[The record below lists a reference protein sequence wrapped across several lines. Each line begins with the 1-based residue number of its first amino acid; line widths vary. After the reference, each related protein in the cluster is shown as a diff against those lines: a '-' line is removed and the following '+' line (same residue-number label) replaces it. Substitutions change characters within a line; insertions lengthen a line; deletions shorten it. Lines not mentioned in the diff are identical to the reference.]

1 MIWVG
6 VAGGVLL
13 ALLLARLF
21 SAASGEADRPTYVM
35 EKPSLPKHL
44 APVAEALDRW
54 RAEGRL
60 TREEH
65 ERGTALL
72 REDAAKDLPRP

>member
-6 VAGGVLL
+6 LAGGIFLV
-13 ALLLARLF
+13 LLLARLF
-21 SAASGEADRPTYVM
+21 SAASREADRPRFVI
-35 EKPSLPKHL
+35 EKPPLPRKL

-60 TREEH
+60 TREEYEH
-65 ERGTALL
+65 GTALL

>member
-6 VAGGVLL
+6 VALGLL
-13 ALLLARLF
+13 FFVFLARLF
-21 SAASGEADRPTYVM
+21 SGAFRAADHPTFVM
-35 EKPSLPKHL
+35 EKPAWPRKL

-54 RAEGRL
+54 REEGRL

-65 ERGTALL
+65 ERMMSFL
-72 REDAAKDLPRP
+72 REESAPVLRP

>member
-1 MIWVG
+1 MIWIG
-6 VAGGVLL
+6 LGGGILL
-13 ALLLARLF
+13 VLLLARLF
-21 SAASGEADRPTYVM
+21 SAASRQADRPTFVI
-35 EKPSLPKHL
+35 EKPSLPKKL

-65 ERGTALL
+65 ERGTSLL
-72 REDAAKDLPRP
+72 REDAAKELPRP

>member
-6 VAGGVLL
+6 LAGGILLVVLL
-13 ALLLARLF
+13 ARMF
-21 SAASGEADRPTYVM
+21 SAASRDADHPTFVI
-35 EKPSLPKHL
+35 EKPALPKKW

-54 RAEGRL
+54 REEGRL

-65 ERGTALL
+65 EHLTSLL
-72 REDAAKDLPRP
+72 REDAGKFFPRP

>member
-6 VAGGVLL
+6 LGGGILFVLF
-13 ALLLARLF
+13 LARLF
-21 SAASGEADRPTYVM
+21 SSASRQADRPTFVI
-35 EKPSLPKHL
+35 EKPSLPKKL

-60 TREEH
+60 TREEY

-72 REDAAKDLPRP
+72 REDATKEVPRP